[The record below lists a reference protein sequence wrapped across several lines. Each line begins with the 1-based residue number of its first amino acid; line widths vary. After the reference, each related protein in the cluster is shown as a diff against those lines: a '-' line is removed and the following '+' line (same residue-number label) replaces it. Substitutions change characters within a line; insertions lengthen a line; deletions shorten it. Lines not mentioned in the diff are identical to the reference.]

1 MERIPT
7 APPQISSLPPGTI
20 RPKWS
25 VKIPVYNCSKF
36 LPEALLSVLKDAL
49 PEPEMEIEVVDDAST
64 DADVLNIVQIIGKGR
79 IKYFRQ
85 AENVGSLRNFETC
98 INRSTGKLVHLLH
111 GDDKVKPGY
120 YKKIS
125 SLFDEFPQAGAAFCR
140 FSYINDRSA
149 FMYYEKPEAAIDGL
163 LSNWQEKIAVRNTM
177 QYCSVTVKREVYEN
191 LGAFYGITYGEDWE
205 MWVRIAKYYPFAY
218 TTDILAEYRKHG
230 NSITGQK
237 FLNGNYVDDIIEAM
251 QRIQKLLPE
260 EKQKS
265 VLNSSKKFY
274 SHYALKTANE
284 VWISTKNKSYVRAS
298 ISKAF
303 KLQSDRKLMW
313 KALKIYVK
321 MLLGRY

>member
-1 MERIPT
+1 MERIPIT
-7 APPQISSLPPGTI
+7 PPEILPLSAGKV
-20 RPKWS
+20 RPQWS

-49 PEPEMEIEVVDDAST
+49 PESEMEIEVVDDAST
-64 DADVLNIVQIIGKGR
+64 DDDIFNIVQIVGKGR

-85 AENVGSLRNFETC
+85 EENVGSLRNFETC
-98 INRSTGKLVHLLH
+98 INRSTGKFVHLLH
-111 GDDKVKPGY
+111 GDDKVKTGY

-125 SLFDEFPQAGAAFCR
+125 DLFDKFPQAGAAFCR

-163 LSNWQEKIAVRNTM
+163 LSNWQEKIAVRNTI
-177 QYCSVTVKREVYEN
+177 QYCSITVKRDVYEK
-191 LGAFYGITYGEDWE
+191 LGGFYGITYGEDWE

-251 QRIQKLLPE
+251 GRIQKLLPE
-260 EKQKS
+260 NKQEN
-265 VLNSSKKFY
+265 VLTSSKKFY

-284 VWISTKNKSYVRAS
+284 VWKSTRNKHYVKAS
-298 ISKAF
+298 IKKAF
-303 KLQSDRKLMW
+303 KLWNDKKLVW
-313 KALKIYVK
+313 KAFKIYVK
-321 MLLGRY
+321 MFLRRY